1 MSFKLFQVEY
11 LCCGQSLGYAV
22 LKLNPCSPE
31 TESLQDFD
39 RFWHWN
45 SFDFHILNLRQ
56 ITVLQVEE
64 AVTLML

>member
-1 MSFKLFQVEY
+1 MSFKIFQVEM
-11 LCCGQSLGYAV
+11 LWTKFGI
-22 LKLNPCSPE
+22 CSPE
-31 TESLQDFD
+31 TESPQDFD